1 MTARLLELTQSIKV
15 ENLPAGV
22 SADFITIYFENVR
35 NGGGPVSDIRLFPEE
50 NSAIITFCDHKGNA
64 VLHLTKLLPG
74 GGPERKLLQMWALG
88 EAWLAVAK
96 ARVHCSV
103 LRLETLLHVS
113 FLCYQRFFLIP
124 ALCMGCFYWCFFS
137 PVYRG
142 FYQHEL

>member
-1 MTARLLELTQSIKV
+1 MTAKLLELTQSIKV

-22 SADFITIYFENVR
+22 SADFITIYFENAR
-35 NGGGPVSDIRLFPEE
+35 NGGGPVSDIQLFPEE

-88 EAWLAVAK
+88 EAWLAVTK
-96 ARVHCSV
+96 ARLHSSV

-113 FLCYQRFFLIP
+113 FFMLPKVLFNTCFMHGLFLLIVFFPRLQRFL
-124 ALCMGCFYWCFFS
+124 S
-137 PVYRG
+137 T
-142 FYQHEL
+142 